1 MIADD
6 HPIFRDGLR
15 KLIESQR
22 GMFVAGESPVGAE
35 VVRLARELKP
45 DILLLDLASPRRTGL
60 QVLNDLKGLL
70 SPVRTIMLAA
80 AIEESSILEAFY
92 LGAHG
97 VVLKGA
103 PREVL
108 LRSIHSVIAGQYW
121 LDHESVSIV
130 IEALRKSPPFQ
141 NGAPCGKDFG
151 LTPSELKIVA
161 KVASGSSNKK
171 VSQEFSISERT
182 VKHHLTNIFDKL
194 GISSRLELA
203 VFALERGLVN
213 KA

>member
-1 MIADD
+1 MNDRMSSRSSLELSPALEDRGRDGTREPVGAGHINFRPNGTGEETSVCRVPTRRMGERVRVMIADD

-80 AIEESSILEAFY
+80 AIEESSILEGLLSGSARGRFE
-92 LGAHG
+92 G
-97 VVLKGA
+97 GA
-103 PREVL
+103 PR
-108 LRSIHSVIAGQYW
+108 
-121 LDHESVSIV
+121 
-130 IEALRKSPPFQ
+130 
-141 NGAPCGKDFG
+141 GAA
-151 LTPSELKIVA
+151 EEY
-161 KVASGSSNKK
+161 
-171 VSQEFSISERT
+171 SQRDRRT
-182 VKHHLTNIFDKL
+182 V
-194 GISSRLELA
+194 LA
-203 VFALERGLVN
+203 GP
-213 KA
+213 